1 MKQNEKC
8 YKKQKRITTEYEELK
23 NKAYE
28 RYQLKWMMEHGYS
41 LGDIKEIVTEI
52 IGEKAEYN
60 PLLILSNRE
69 VLLKEVENVTDS
81 FLNERGFSGNIFSCK
96 NEFLSNEYQ
105 DRDYMQQLLDET
117 DFALWMVETSQ
128 FETFDIFTVDNK
140 TVSFEE
146 GAYYVGDTVTEDES
160 LIARGVTYSGAEF
173 NQFDLSNFP
182 DENDMLISITFENSK
197 QWIEDITEDEM
208 KSRAEKFIDEGYIIA
223 SPKDGTL
230 KDGKY
235 IWIL

>member
-1 MKQNEKC
+1 MRYEKL
-8 YKKQKRITTEYEELK
+8 QK
-23 NKAYE
+23 KAYE
-28 RYQLKWMMEHGYS
+28 RYQLKWMIEHGYS
-41 LGDIKEIVTEI
+41 LGDIKEIITEI
-52 IGEKAEYN
+52 IGENIEYC
-60 PLLILSNRE
+60 PLLILPDRE
-69 VLLKEVENVTDS
+69 TLLKEIENVTDS

-105 DRDYMQQLLDET
+105 NRDYMQQLLDET
-117 DFALWMVETSQ
+117 DFALWMVETRQ

-146 GAYYVGDTVTEDES
+146 GAYYVGDTVTEDDS

-173 NQFDLSNFP
+173 NQSDLSNIP
-182 DENDMLISITFENSK
+182 DENDELVSITFSNSK

-208 KSRAEKFIDEGYIIA
+208 KSRAEKFIDEEYIIA
-223 SPKDGTL
+223 SPKCSAL